1 MSDLTLYLAPGTC
14 AMAVRIALTEA
25 GAPHRIKQLDLAVG
39 EQRSPAYLAI
49 NPKGR
54 VPALVTERGVLTET
68 PALLL
73 YVAQRFPDAGLAP
86 LDDPFLLARM
96 QEVHGFLAATLHVAH
111 AHYRRGSRW
120 ADDPQAIA
128 AMQAKVPHNMR
139 EGFAEIERH
148 YLAGPWVLGSSSA
161 WPTST
166 CSWWRAGSR
175 ATGWPSANFPR
186 WRTTIGACWHVPA
199 CNKGSPSSPRCG
211 CQCSSGTCFS
221 PLPLAIEIVFTFLPS
236 LGGSKPPERLSSTS

>member
-25 GAPHRIKQLDLAVG
+25 GAPHRIKQLDLAAG

-73 YVAQRFPDAGLAP
+73 YVAQRFPDAGLVP

-96 QEVHGFLAATLHVAH
+96 QEVHGFLAATVHVAH
-111 AHYRRGSRW
+111 AHGRRGSRW

-128 AMQAKVPHNMR
+128 AMLAKVPHNMR

-148 YLAGPWVLGSSSA
+148 YLAGPWVLGERFSLA
-161 WPTST
+161 DIYLFVVA
-166 CSWWRAGSR
+166 SWLEGDGVAISE
-175 ATGWPSANFPR
+175 FPKVADHYR
-186 WRTTIGACWHVPA
+186 RM
-199 CNKGSPSSPRCG
+199 
-211 CQCSSGTCFS
+211 
-221 PLPLAIEIVFTFLPS
+221 LARPGVQQGLA
-236 LGGSKPPERLSSTS
+236 L

>member
-25 GAPHRIKQLDLAVG
+25 GAPHRIKQLDLAAG

-73 YVAQRFPDAGLAP
+73 YVAQRFPHAGLAP

-96 QEVHGFLAATLHVAH
+96 QEVHGFLTATVHIAH
-111 AHYRRGSRW
+111 AHGRRGSRW

-148 YLAGPWVLGSSSA
+148 YLAGPWVLGEQFSLA
-161 WPTST
+161 DIYL
-166 CSWWRAGSR
+166 
-175 ATGWPSANFPR
+175 FVV
-186 WRTTIGACWHVPA
+186 ACWLEGDGVAISEFPKVADHY
-199 CNKGSPSSPRCG
+199 RRM
-211 CQCSSGTCFS
+211 
-221 PLPLAIEIVFTFLPS
+221 LARPGVQQGLA
-236 LGGSKPPERLSSTS
+236 L